1 MTFCMGWMMMDEVRQ
16 QLTQL
21 GRPAPWP
28 EKPEDAVLETFPNPH
43 PGSLYVVRL
52 TAPELT
58 TLCPITEQPD
68 FATLVVDYVPA
79 DRLVESKSFKLFL
92 GSFRNHGTFHEACT
106 VYIHNRL
113 RSALSPHFVRV
124 VGLWFARGGI
134 TIDVAIQSGT
144 LPDGCELLP
153 LVKTAYRGGRE

>member
-1 MTFCMGWMMMDEVRQ
+1 MMDESLQ

-21 GRPAPWP
+21 GRQTGWP
-28 EKPEDAVLETFPNPH
+28 EKPEDAVLETFPTPY
-43 PGSLYVVRL
+43 PGSLFVVRL

-58 TLCPITEQPD
+58 TLCPITGQPD

-79 DRLVESKSFKLFL
+79 DLLVESKSFKLFL

-106 VYIHNRL
+106 VTIHNRL
-113 RSALSPHFVRV
+113 REALSPRFLRV
-124 VGLWFARGGI
+124 VGLWYARGGI
-134 TIDVAIQSGT
+134 TIDVTIQSGS

-153 LVKTAYRGGRE
+153 LTRTAYRGGRE

>member
-1 MTFCMGWMMMDEVRQ
+1 MVESQQ

-21 GRPAPWP
+21 GRQAEQPRQPD
-28 EKPEDAVLETFPNPH
+28 EAVLETLSNPH

-58 TLCPITEQPD
+58 TLCPITGQPD

-79 DRLVESKSFKLFL
+79 EKLVESKSFKLFL

-106 VYIHNRL
+106 VYIHDRL
-113 RSALSPHFVRV
+113 RDVLAPHYLRV
-124 VGLWFARGGI
+124 VGLWYARGGI
-134 TIDVAIQSGT
+134 TIDVVMQSGR
-144 LPDGCELLP
+144 LPDNCELLP
-153 LVKTAYRGGRE
+153 LTKTAFRGGRD